1 VLIYVLLSYMPLIS
15 VMLQDLLL
23 SIMKMSVMLKKQF
36 VRLTMFH
43 LVMISDDYLWSG
55 LGYASIL
62 KIMFW
67 SYFLID

>member
-1 VLIYVLLSYMPLIS
+1 
-15 VMLQDLLL
+15 MLQDLLL

-55 LGYASIL
+55 LGVNVGVIVMVQRQIRSPQKL
-62 KIMFW
+62 
-67 SYFLID
+67 SL